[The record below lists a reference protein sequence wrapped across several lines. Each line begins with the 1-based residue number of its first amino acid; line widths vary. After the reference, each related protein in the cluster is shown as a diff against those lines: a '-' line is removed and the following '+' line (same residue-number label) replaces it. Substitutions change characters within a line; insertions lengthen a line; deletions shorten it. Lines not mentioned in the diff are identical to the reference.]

1 MKIDLTLAVLAL
13 TIGLLPGA
21 DFPSA
26 EIRSDQIRA
35 TLYLPDSKQGFYRS
49 TRFDWSGVI
58 SSLEYKG
65 HRYYGP
71 WYDRI
76 DPKVHDFTYEGA
88 EVVVSP
94 ISSTMGPAEEFQP
107 VGFDEAKPGETFVKI
122 GVGLLRKPDA
132 AKYDHF
138 KDYEVVDA
146 GKWTVKKNRDS
157 VEFTQTLTDPVSHI
171 GYSYK
176 KVVRLV
182 QGKPQMVIEHS
193 LKNTGSRAIQS
204 DVYNHNFLVLDKQAP
219 GPDFAVTAPFQMTA
233 QRAPTAGF
241 GEVRGNQ
248 IVYLKTLENKDTMST
263 SVQGFSDN
271 PKDFDVRVENSKIGA
286 GYRVTSDRPM
296 SSLAMWSIRTN
307 LSVEP
312 YIAMKIAPGGEFTWK
327 LIYDYYTIPVK
338 VR

>member
-1 MKIDLTLAVLAL
+1 MKIDLTIAILAL
-13 TIGLLPGA
+13 SSGLLLA
-21 DFPSA
+21 AAFPVA
-26 EIRSDQIRA
+26 EIGSDQIHA
-35 TLYLPDSKQGFYRS
+35 TLYLPDAKQGFYRS

-58 SSLEYKG
+58 SNLEYKG
-65 HRYYGP
+65 HRFYGP

-76 DPKVHDFTYEGA
+76 DAKVHDFTYEGA

-107 VGFDEAKPGETFVKI
+107 VGYDAAKPGGTFIKI

-132 AKYDHF
+132 SKYDHF
-138 KDYEVVDA
+138 KEYEIVDA
-146 GKWTVKKNRDS
+146 GKWSVKKNRDS
-157 VEFTQTLTDPVSHI
+157 VEFTQTLTDPVSHA

-182 QGKPQMVIEHS
+182 QGKPQMLIEHS
-193 LKNTGSRAIQS
+193 LKNTGSGAIES

-219 GPDFAVTAPFQMTA
+219 GPDFAVTFPFQLTA
-233 QRAPTAGF
+233 ERAPTAGF
-241 GEVRGNQ
+241 GEVKGNQ
-248 IVYLKTLENKDTMST
+248 IRYLKTLANKDTMST
-263 SVQGFSDN
+263 SVKGFSDN
-271 PKDFDVRVENSKIGA
+271 ARDFDVRVENAKIGA
-286 GYRVTSDRPM
+286 GYRVTSNRPM

-312 YIAMKIAPGGEFTWK
+312 YIAIKVAPGGEFTWN
-327 LIYDYYTIPVK
+327 LTYDYYTLPAK